1 MLFWMSL
8 NETLVAEAGAEAEAD
23 EEDGDIE
30 GEERE
35 EDIPRRPDSSIG
47 LIMLD
52 LKNTKV

>member
-1 MLFWMSL
+1 MSL
-8 NETLVAEAGAEAEAD
+8 NETIVAEAEAEAD

-35 EDIPRRPDSSIG
+35 EDAPRRPDGGVG

-52 LKNTKV
+52 LKSTKV